1 MRVLPRDVTISIGVM
16 WTMWNKLLIKTIP
29 SKFVHEIRKFSVSK
43 MAKSRFE
50 YVKSFEQSDT
60 LLKNCWIVVRVDGK
74 GFHKFCDV
82 HGFDKP
88 NDRRG
93 LNLMSLAAVN
103 VMLEFNEI
111 VVGYGQSDEYSFVFK
126 RDSTV
131 YERRRDKLVSYV
143 ASLFTAA
150 YIFNWQ
156 YIFKDTLPLKYPPA
170 FDARAVLYPTDENL
184 RDYLSWRQ
192 ADVHIN
198 NLYNTTFWNLVA
210 SGLTNA
216 EAETRLRKTL
226 SSDKNEILF
235 SEFNINY
242 NNEPAM
248 YRKGTVLLRK
258 KVTVAD
264 NKSLSLI
271 VPIFDDM
278 IGDKFWQTH
287 PELLDGKAKSNDPFD
302 IGADIEHVLVQYQIE
317 KHNKRKEGMK
327 RKHETS

>member
-1 MRVLPRDVTISIGVM
+1 
-16 WTMWNKLLIKTIP
+16 MWNSLIKTVP
-29 SKFVHEIRKFSVSK
+29 AGFARKIREFSVSK

-60 LLKNCWIVVRVDGK
+60 LLRNCWIVVRVDGK

-82 HGFDKP
+82 HGFEKP
-88 NDRRG
+88 NDNRG

-103 VMLEFNEI
+103 VMQEFNEI
-111 VVGYGQSDEYSFVFK
+111 VIAYGQSDEYSFVFK
-126 RDSTV
+126 RDSMV

-143 ASLFTAA
+143 ASLFTSA
-150 YIFNWQ
+150 YIFNWG
-156 YIFKDTLPLKYPPA
+156 YIFKDTVPLKYPPV
-170 FDARAVLYPTDENL
+170 FDARAVLYPTDQNL

-198 NLYNTTFWNLVA
+198 NLYNTAFWNLVA

-216 EAETRLRKTL
+216 EAENRLRGTL
-226 SSDKNEILF
+226 SSDKNELLF

-248 YRKGTVLLRK
+248 FRKGTVLLK
-258 KVTVAD
+258 KKTAVAD

-271 VPIFDDM
+271 VPLFDDM

-287 PELLDGKAKSNDPFD
+287 PELLDGKLKQNNPLD
-302 IGADIEHVLVQYQIE
+302 IGGDIDHVLVQYQIE
-317 KHNKRKEGMK
+317 KHNRRTEGMK
-327 RKHETS
+327 RKHESS

>member
-1 MRVLPRDVTISIGVM
+1 M
-16 WTMWNKLLIKTIP
+16 
-29 SKFVHEIRKFSVSK
+29 
-43 MAKSRFE
+43 
-50 YVKSFEQSDT
+50 
-60 LLKNCWIVVRVDGK
+60 
-74 GFHKFCDV
+74 
-82 HGFDKP
+82 
-88 NDRRG
+88 
-93 LNLMSLAAVN
+93 
-103 VMLEFNEI
+103 
-111 VVGYGQSDEYSFVFK
+111 
-126 RDSTV
+126 
-131 YERRRDKLVSYV
+131 
-143 ASLFTAA
+143 
-150 YIFNWQ
+150 
-156 YIFKDTLPLKYPPA
+156 
-170 FDARAVLYPTDENL
+170 
-184 RDYLSWRQ
+184 
-192 ADVHIN
+192 
-198 NLYNTTFWNLVA
+198 
-210 SGLTNA
+210 
-216 EAETRLRKTL
+216 

-302 IGADIEHVLVQYQIE
+302 IDADIEHVLVQYQIE